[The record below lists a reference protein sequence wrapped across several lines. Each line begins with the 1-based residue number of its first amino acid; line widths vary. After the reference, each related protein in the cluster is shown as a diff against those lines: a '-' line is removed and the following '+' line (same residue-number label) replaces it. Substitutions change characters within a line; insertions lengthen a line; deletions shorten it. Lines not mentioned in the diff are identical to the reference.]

1 MKRFH
6 PSKLNDPPRHPIYPN
21 SQPPEDSYGKEFY
34 RASEDLV
41 KAVIL
46 WSPEF
51 GDLGEKAG
59 GSIDFFL
66 ASEGWGF
73 EVVKEGSAIR
83 KHYAR
88 FEDGGPYHRWTT
100 SGSLRDWLLLDFR
113 TNKPTTPHPG
123 EYGLLWFFQLP

>member
-1 MKRFH
+1 MVDKDVVLESI
-6 PSKLNDPPRHPIYPN
+6 PAVWLP
-21 SQPPEDSYGKEFY
+21 Y
-34 RASEDLV
+34 RAPLNNLV

-51 GDLGEKAG
+51 GDLGKKAG

-73 EVVKEGSAIR
+73 EATKEGGAIR

-100 SGSLRDWLLLDFR
+100 SGSPRDWLLLDFR
-113 TNKPTTPHPG
+113 TDKPTTPHPG
-123 EYGLLWFFQLP
+123 EYGLLWFLRLPW